1 MLNSAVQAVLNAT
14 DTWFIGRLSPAATS
28 AMGAV
33 YWPVLVF
40 ILLFGGVGLSVQTL
54 VAQAYGSERGAQ
66 ASQATWTAL
75 WACLFTVPAFTAL
88 ALSGSWIFSPFG
100 IAPGT
105 LRLALDYWFPRMPDR
120 AVRHRIVVAAGLFQR
135 HRPAGDHAA
144 RDALRSGG
152 QCGVQ
157 PTIHIQF
164 RPWGRRIGLGDG
176 RRAIRRRGP
185 GAGLVPERGES
196 RPLPLAPHRPL
207 AASAAAG
214 GSSIWAFRWGCC
226 TPPIF
231 SASPCSS

>member
-1 MLNSAVQAVLNAT
+1 MDAPNKLLPGQISSPSGRLRLDYAAVARLAFPFMLNSAVQAVLNAT

-105 LRLALDYWFPRMPDR
+105 LRLALDYWFPRILTAPFAIALWSLLGFFNGIGR
-120 AVRHRIVVAAGLFQR
+120 PVITLRVTLCVAVVNAVFNQLF
-135 HRPAGDHAA
+135 
-144 RDALRSGG
+144 
-152 QCGVQ
+152 
-157 PTIHIQF
+157 IF
-164 RPWGRRIGLGDG
+164 NFGLGV
-176 RRAIRRRGP
+176 
-185 GAGLVPERGES
+185 AG
-196 RPLPLAPHRPL
+196 
-207 AASAAAG
+207 
-214 GSSIWAFRWGCC
+214 
-226 TPPIF
+226 
-231 SASPCSS
+231 